1 MTVDQIL
8 ALITALATLA
18 AVFFAWRAAKAA
30 KDSVTVAEKA
40 AVAARDSVTV
50 SEKAATAAAQSVA
63 IAHQARREERAAQRI
78 RQLQM
83 IGEALAA
90 VQGAADTASR
100 SAFPM
105 GVPVGMTAAEAVA
118 MRPEIAVHAT
128 YWRSME
134 QLGLALANVP
144 SEALP
149 KCRQVAREQR
159 KPPGTKDLLPGAF
172 GELTEAL
179 KTAWAEL
186 KRLEE
191 QTPSSPVA

>member
-1 MTVDQIL
+1 MTLDQIF

-18 AVFFAWRAAKAA
+18 AVFFAWRAATAA

-50 SEKAATAAAQSVA
+50 AKQAATAAEQSVA
-63 IAHQARREERAAQRI
+63 IAQQARREERAAQRI

-90 VQGAADTASR
+90 VQGAADTAAR

-105 GVPVGMTAAEAVA
+105 GVPVGMMAAEAVA
-118 MRPEIAVHAT
+118 MTPEVAIHTT

-134 QLGLALANVP
+134 QLALANVP

-149 KCRQVAREQR
+149 KCRQLAREQR
-159 KPPGTKDLLPGAF
+159 KPPGTKDLLPGAL
-172 GELTEAL
+172 GELAEAL
-179 KTAWAEL
+179 KAAWAEL
-186 KRLEE
+186 KRIEG
-191 QTPSSPVA
+191 QTPSSPVV